1 MTTIVNFPTSRIVRE
16 VQPNIEE
23 IEKVKE
29 KGKQNFADGILV
41 DFIDSTLG
49 LLENYGVD
57 TDGTEFER
65 DFSFAIDAVKAS
77 IYRSMGLKHHLHD
90 FIDNNVTVIKKDD
103 QEKLEIDIS
112 KELEEILVEDVNDI
126 GKVDSTE

>member
-16 VQPNIEE
+16 IQPNIEE

-41 DFIDSTLG
+41 DFIDNTLG

-57 TDGTEFER
+57 TDGAEFER
-65 DFSFAIDAVKAS
+65 DLSFAIDTVKAA
-77 IYRSMGLKHHLHD
+77 IYRSMGLKHHLHN
-90 FIDNNVTVIKKDD
+90 FIDSNVTVIKKDD

-126 GKVDSTE
+126 GKVDNTE